1 MAVSD
6 FAEVFCYTQ
15 RSMLAREEFAA
26 LEDGLLAPYA
36 MRNLETR
43 GRVHAEAEHGFRLPF
58 QRDRDRIIHC
68 SAFRRLEYKTQVFV
82 NHEGDYY
89 RTRLTHTMEAAQIT
103 RTIARALRLNEDLA
117 EAVALAHDLGHTPF
131 GHAGERILN
140 RLMEPHGGFEHNA
153 QSMRIVDVLEERYPN
168 FPGLNLSWEVRE
180 GIVKHST
187 RYDRPQVA
195 EFDADKA
202 PTLEAQI
209 VDYADEIAYNAHD
222 IDDGLKSEM
231 LTMDDLAGAAVW
243 REHHEA
249 VRREFPGV
257 DLRVLRY
264 QTTRR
269 IIDTFVAD
277 LIGSTEKRLAEK
289 GVERIEDVWREK
301 PKLVEFSAEIA
312 EQVRELKALLFERL
326 YSHYRVKRMAVKAD
340 RIMSELFRTYSDEP
354 RQMPPHVYRKI
365 TEGEPTARVVADYI
379 AGMTD
384 RFALDEYKKLF
395 DPYEKV

>member
-1 MAVSD
+1 MLTRDD
-6 FAEVFCYTQ
+6 FEAI
-15 RSMLAREEFAA
+15 
-26 LEDGLLAPYA
+26 EDGSLAPYA
-36 MRNLETR
+36 MRNRRSR
-43 GRVHAEAEHGFRLPF
+43 GRVHAEPEHPFRLPF
-58 QRDRDRIIHC
+58 QRDRDRVIHC

-117 EAVALAHDLGHTPF
+117 EAIALAHDLGHTPF
-131 GHAGERILN
+131 GHAGEKILD
-140 RLMEPHGGFEHNA
+140 RLMAQHGGFEHNA
-153 QSMRIVDVLEERYPN
+153 QSMRIVDVLEERYPE

-222 IDDGLKSEM
+222 IDDGLKSQM
-231 LTMDDLAGAAVW
+231 ISVSDLEGAAIF
-243 REHHEA
+243 REHYGH
-249 VRREFPGV
+249 VRDAAPRADARIV
-257 DLRVLRY
+257 RY

-269 IIDTFVAD
+269 IIDAFVAN
-277 LIGSTEKRLAEK
+277 LIESTERRLRAER
-289 GVERIEDVWREK
+289 VERIEDVWAIK
-301 PKLVEFSAEIA
+301 PKLVEFSPDMAEKVA
-312 EQVRELKALLFERL
+312 ELKRLLFERL
-326 YSHYRVKRMAVKAD
+326 YNHYRVKRMAVKAD
-340 RIMSELFRTYSDEP
+340 RIMTDLFQTYLSEP

-365 TEGEPTARVVADYI
+365 VEGEAIPRVVADYI

>member
-1 MAVSD
+1 MFS
-6 FAEVFCYTQ
+6 
-15 RSMLAREEFAA
+15 REEFEAI
-26 LEDGLLAPYA
+26 EDRLLAGYA
-36 MRNLETR
+36 MRNRSTR
-43 GRVHAEAEHGFRLPF
+43 GRRHPEPEHPFRLPF
-58 QRDRDRIIHC
+58 QRDRDRIIHS

-103 RTIARALRLNEDLA
+103 RTVARALRLNEDLA

-131 GHAGERILN
+131 GHAGERILD
-140 RLMEPHGGFEHNA
+140 RLMEPYGGFEHNA
-153 QSMRIVDVLEERYPN
+153 QSMRIVDVLEDRNPG

-195 EFDADKA
+195 EFDATKA

-222 IDDGLKSEM
+222 IDDGLKSG
-231 LTMDDLAGAAVW
+231 LLALADLEAATVW
-243 REHHEA
+243 REHH
-249 VRREFPGV
+249 REVARAFPDV
-257 DLRVLRY
+257 EPRIVRY

-269 IIDTFVAD
+269 IIDTFVVD
-277 LIGSTEKRLAEK
+277 LIETTERAIRDRRIDTVD
-289 GVERIEDVWREK
+289 GVRAVK
-301 PKLVEFSAEIA
+301 PKLVDLSPRIA
-312 EQVRELKALLFERL
+312 EQVRELKTVLFERL
-326 YSHYRVKRMAVKAD
+326 YDHYRVKRMAVKAD
-340 RIMSELFRTYSDEP
+340 RIMTGLFETYMSEP
-354 RQMPPHVYRKI
+354 RQMPPHVHRRI
-365 TEGEPTARVVADYI
+365 GQGEPTPRVVADYI

>member
-1 MAVSD
+1 
-6 FAEVFCYTQ
+6 
-15 RSMLAREEFAA
+15 MLSREEFTAI
-26 LEDGLLAPYA
+26 EDRLLAGYA
-36 MRNLETR
+36 MRNRNTR
-43 GRVHAEAEHGFRLPF
+43 GRRHAETEHPFRLPF
-58 QRDRDRIIHC
+58 QRDRDRIIHS

-153 QSMRIVDVLEERYPN
+153 QSMRIVDVLEDRNPG
-168 FPGLNLSWEVRE
+168 FTGLNLSWEVRE

-187 RYDRPQVA
+187 RYDRPAVA
-195 EFDADKA
+195 EFDASKA

-222 IDDGLKSEM
+222 IDDGLKSGL
-231 LTMDDLAGAAVW
+231 LTLDDLEGAAVW

-249 VRREFPGV
+249 VARAFPDV
-257 DLRVLRY
+257 EPSVVRY

-269 IIDTFVAD
+269 IIDTFVID
-277 LIGSTEKRLAEK
+277 LIET
-289 GVERIEDVWREK
+289 
-301 PKLVEFSAEIA
+301 
-312 EQVRELKALLFERL
+312 
-326 YSHYRVKRMAVKAD
+326 
-340 RIMSELFRTYSDEP
+340 
-354 RQMPPHVYRKI
+354 
-365 TEGEPTARVVADYI
+365 
-379 AGMTD
+379 
-384 RFALDEYKKLF
+384 
-395 DPYEKV
+395 